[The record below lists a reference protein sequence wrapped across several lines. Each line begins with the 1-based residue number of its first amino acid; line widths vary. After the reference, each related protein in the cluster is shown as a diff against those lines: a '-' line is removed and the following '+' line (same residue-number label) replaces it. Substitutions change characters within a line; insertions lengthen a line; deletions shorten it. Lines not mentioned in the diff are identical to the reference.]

1 MSDSKGTFSFEDLEE
16 LDGHELQ
23 EMFGN
28 LERQV
33 RLLDRQKGDLREER
47 SDLVSQVKILRGAV
61 GQIEGANSER
71 RDLLRKFHE
80 IRKTAD
86 KSRTKRDRVN
96 VLIPPPVDVLQEWL
110 SETYKR
116 LTTIDNDLT
125 AVPTLP
131 RELDA
136 FRRFFEIQ
144 ASIVMKAESETAH
157 SEYVSSVKKMKE
169 LTSKLD
175 KGKKDHK
182 AVTSKASENSGVD
195 ADGISRKEVRKTSN
209 RISKI
214 DKRLD
219 RIDTERRELR
229 KELGRVKAYRRIT
242 GGRNRKV
249 RFSEIKD
256 KAKSGG
262 TLSTIELDALLGSG
276 SLSELASSE
285 SESSGRKPDSRQ
297 PVRKKRRLGVSRR
310 GPRKGNLASKRED

>member
-1 MSDSKGTFSFEDLEE
+1 MSSSSDSSFEDLED

-23 EMFGN
+23 EMYGG
-28 LERQV
+28 LERQIKS
-33 RLLDRQKGDLREER
+33 LERQKRDLREER
-47 SDLVSQVKILRGAV
+47 ADLVSQVKILRGAV

-71 RDLLRKFHE
+71 RELLRKFHE
-80 IRKTAD
+80 TRKTAD

-96 VLIPPPVDVLQEWL
+96 VLIPPPVDVLNEWL
-110 SETYKR
+110 SETYRR

-144 ASIVMKAESETAH
+144 AAIVMKAESETAH
-157 SEYVSSVKKMKE
+157 SEYVTSVKKMKE
-169 LTSKLD
+169 ITSKLD
-175 KGKKDHK
+175 QGKKEHK
-182 AVTSKASENSGVD
+182 SVASKAMEESGVGTD
-195 ADGISRKEVRKTSN
+195 SISRSDVRKTSK

-214 DKRLD
+214 DKKLEK
-219 RIDTERRELR
+219 IESERRGLR

-256 KAKSGG
+256 KAKTGG

-276 SLSELASSE
+276 SLSELASSK
-285 SESSGRKPDSRQ
+285 SEPSEEKKDQLPPGRR
-297 PVRKKRRLGVSRR
+297 RRRLGVSRR